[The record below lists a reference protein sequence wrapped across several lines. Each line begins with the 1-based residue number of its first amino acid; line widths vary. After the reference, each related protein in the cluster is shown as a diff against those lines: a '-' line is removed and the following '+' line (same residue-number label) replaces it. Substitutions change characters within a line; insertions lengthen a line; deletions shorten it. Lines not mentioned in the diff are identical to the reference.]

1 MAYLISY
8 KFLYVNYLSDKLLIS
23 SEFVFC
29 NSTSWSLYVPFEHRS
44 RSNIFSVQVVF
55 KVRTCVI
62 EEVNTARLKVKFDS
76 LEQCIYNNYVF
87 PLVVLN
93 YSYM

>member
-1 MAYLISY
+1 MEFIR
-8 KFLYVNYLSDKLLIS
+8 VVPTS
-23 SEFVFC
+23 SHV
-29 NSTSWSLYVPFEHRS
+29 H
-44 RSNIFSVQVVF
+44 VVF
-55 KVRTCVI
+55 KVRTCTCVI
-62 EEVNTARLKVKFDS
+62 EEVNTARLKVKIDS